1 MRRPAPFLPTPLP
14 ETPEASVDFKEVP
27 MSVDAGESSTLSFD
41 LTPGQEAIR
50 QAARSFAEKEMRPVI
65 ARYDESQEFPHEI
78 VSALGELGFMGMTW
92 PEELGGAGLS
102 DMEATLVIE
111 EIARVDPSV
120 ALTVASHNS
129 LCTGHL
135 MLFGSEEQ
143 KRRYVPDLASGRLL
157 GAWGLTEPASGSDSG
172 GMKSAARRDGGDWL
186 LSGSK
191 TFITQGS
198 VGSVYVVMALTDP
211 PRGKAGISAFILEK
225 GMKGFSIGKKE
236 NKLGMRCSDTAT
248 LLFDEVRVPGE
259 NLIGAPG
266 EGFKQALRVL
276 DGGRIGIAALSV
288 GIAQGTLD
296 ACLAYAR
303 TRRQFG
309 KAIAEFQAVQWK
321 LADMATD
328 IAAARLLTRK
338 AARLKETGHPFTLA
352 AAQAKYFASEA
363 ACRAAAEGVQ
373 IHGGYGFIKEYPV
386 EKFYRDAKLMTI
398 GEGTSEVQKMV
409 IARDLLAAT

>member
-1 MRRPAPFLPTPLP
+1 
-14 ETPEASVDFKEVP
+14 

-41 LTPGQEAIR
+41 LTPGQEAVR

-172 GMKSAARRDGGDWL
+172 GMKSAARRDGGAI
-186 LSGSK
+186 G
-191 TFITQGS
+191 
-198 VGSVYVVMALTDP
+198 
-211 PRGKAGISAFILEK
+211 GKAGGHVAFRRISLYFAKQRGRRHRRPRRCDHAGPSSRAGLEK
-225 GMKGFSIGKKE
+225 PS
-236 NKLGMRCSDTAT
+236 
-248 LLFDEVRVPGE
+248 
-259 NLIGAPG
+259 
-266 EGFKQALRVL
+266 
-276 DGGRIGIAALSV
+276 
-288 GIAQGTLD
+288 
-296 ACLAYAR
+296 AR
-303 TRRQFG
+303 
-309 KAIAEFQAVQWK
+309 
-321 LADMATD
+321 
-328 IAAARLLTRK
+328 
-338 AARLKETGHPFTLA
+338 
-352 AAQAKYFASEA
+352 S
-363 ACRAAAEGVQ
+363 
-373 IHGGYGFIKEYPV
+373 
-386 EKFYRDAKLMTI
+386 
-398 GEGTSEVQKMV
+398 
-409 IARDLLAAT
+409 